1 VVTRVWVNATFGS
14 VHHAI
19 RLLRENVD
27 GHRYEIFGTHV
38 NPASPVLAACDH
50 AGLEPEIE
58 GEVYGDWAVDF
69 CRANSIDVVVPK
81 RELLALCRRVGDLR
95 ANGTVLLASDAA
107 VVEVLSSKST
117 MYETAGRLGL
127 RVPRCST
134 VSTVEEFVA
143 ALGGL
148 HAADLV
154 ACVKPAVGAGGEG
167 FRVIAPEPAGIGSLY
182 ECPSQNITQEEIVRI
197 LTTVASF
204 EPLVVSEFLPGPEYS
219 IDCLGDDG
227 ALLLAVVRIKGEG
240 GIRRIVDRPD
250 LVDFARRVTEGY
262 GMRSLF
268 NVQVRGEGAAAT
280 LLEVNPRLSAGIY
293 QSSLGGANLLHAAI
307 QLALYGT
314 RVFPVS
320 SADVALVT
328 VMGAV
333 RQQTT
338 FGSAIEPGRR
348 DS

>member
-1 VVTRVWVNATFGS
+1 
-14 VHHAI
+14 
-19 RLLRENVD
+19 
-27 GHRYEIFGTHV
+27 
-38 NPASPVLAACDH
+38 
-50 AGLEPEIE
+50 
-58 GEVYGDWAVDF
+58 
-69 CRANSIDVVVPK
+69 
-81 RELLALCRRVGDLR
+81 
-95 ANGTVLLASDAA
+95 
-107 VVEVLSSKST
+107 
-117 MYETAGRLGL
+117 
-127 RVPRCST
+127 VPRCST

-240 GIRRIVDRPD
+240 GIRRIVDRPV